1 MQTEGPPCNALFCVW
16 LCVCVCICVR
26 YLDHRFKI
34 IIRLRLDVRSHVDH
48 YSRSRSD
55 ARRRLSSPNAI
66 LPSPRMPVAAVS
78 Q

>member
-48 YSRSRSD
+48 YCL
-55 ARRRLSSPNAI
+55 LS
-66 LPSPRMPVAAVS
+66 VS
-78 Q
+78 IRCQKATL